1 MLELKKLTKRYKT
14 SNLFQIVLNNIN
26 IKFRKN
32 EFVSILGPSG
42 SGKTTLLNIIGG
54 LDGYDDGDLVINGI
68 STKKFKASKWDSYRN
83 NCIGF
88 VFQNYNL
95 IGHVSILHNVEISMT
110 LSGVTRKEKRRRALK
125 ALEDVGLKDQAY
137 KKPSQLSGGQM
148 QRVAIARAIVNN
160 PDIILADEPTGALD
174 SKTSIQI
181 MELIKK
187 VSKDKLVI
195 MVTHNDIL
203 AKEYSDRI
211 IELKDGEIISDTNP
225 CNLNDED
232 KEPLKIR
239 KTSMRFLEAL
249 RLSLNNIF
257 TKKGRTILT
266 SFASSIGIIGILTI
280 LSLTNGFDKQIDSF
294 EHDTMSSFPINISE
308 VVLKSS
314 YNDVRKVK
322 DSNKKDALYPYKNED
337 SNIHENKI
345 TDDYVKY
352 IDNIDDSLLSRVSYN
367 WLTNFNILYKDIYGV
382 KALNGNDLGFVSL
395 PKLIDD
401 KNYMTNNYD
410 LLYGNY
416 PLEYDELVLIVDN
429 NNHIDSDLLKLLGI
443 SITDK
448 IEFDKLIGKEFK
460 LVNNNDFYISL
471 GNDLFIVNKSLDKIY
486 DLLSN
491 KTLKITG
498 IIREKNENKL
508 NFMSDALSTSM
519 ESKRTSKIGY
529 SPDLIKYI
537 VDENKNSWIVLT
549 QEKSKGIVFMGNISF
564 EDVSI
569 TKKQALTMLGKDNIP
584 LSINIYPKDF
594 NSKEK
599 LIKYLDNYNVGKKEN
614 EKIIYTDYAK
624 EFSSASSNIMNA
636 VTIVLVAFCSIS
648 LIVSSV
654 MIGIITY
661 ISVLERTK
669 EIGIL
674 RSIGAR
680 QKDIMRVFNAET
692 FIIGITSGLIGILFT
707 KLLIIPI
714 NMVLYDLTGLENVAK
729 MNLCHALILV
739 IISVLLTLISGF
751 IPAKIASK
759 KRPVIALK
767 TE

>member
-1 MLELKKLTKRYKT
+1 MLELKELTKRYKT

-54 LDGYDDGDLVINGI
+54 LDGYDDGNLVINGI

-239 KTSMRFLEAL
+239 KTSMCFLEAL

-322 DSNKKDALYPYKNED
+322 GSNKKDALYPYKNED

-395 PKLIDD
+395 PKLFDD
-401 KNYMTNNYD
+401 KNYMINNYD

-508 NFMSDALSTSM
+508 NFMSDALPTSM

-537 VDENKNSWIVLT
+537 VDENKNSRVVLT

>member
-1 MLELKKLTKRYKT
+1 MLELKELTKRYKT
-14 SNLFQIVLNNIN
+14 SNSFQIVLNKLN

-54 LDGYDDGDLVINGI
+54 LDGYDDGDLTINGI

-88 VFQNYNL
+88 IFQNYNL

-125 ALEDVGLKDQAY
+125 ALEDVGLKEQAY

-181 MELIKK
+181 MKLIKR

-239 KTSMRFLEAL
+239 KTSMCFLEAL

-266 SFASSIGIIGILTI
+266 SFASSIGIIGILII
-280 LSLTNGFDKQIDSF
+280 LSLTNGFDKKIDNF

-314 YNDVRKVK
+314 YNDVTREKESTTK
-322 DSNKKDALYPYKNED
+322 DTLYPYKNE
-337 SNIHENKI
+337 NNNAHENKI

-382 KALNGNDLGFVSL
+382 KALNGNELGFVSL
-395 PKLIDD
+395 PKLFND
-401 KNYMTNNYD
+401 KNYMIDNYD
-410 LLYGNY
+410 LLYGDY
-416 PLEYDELVLIVDN
+416 PLKYDELVLIVDS
-429 NNHIDSDLLKLLGI
+429 NNHIDFDLLKLLGI
-443 SITDK
+443 SITDE
-448 IEFDKLIGKEFK
+448 IEFDKLVGKEFK
-460 LVNNNDFYISL
+460 LVNNNDFYITL
-471 GNDLFIVNKSLDKIY
+471 GDNLFIVNKALDKVY
-486 DLLSN
+486 DSLSN

-498 IIREKNENKL
+498 IIREKSGNNL
-508 NFMSDALSTSM
+508 SLMSDVLTTSIG
-519 ESKRTSKIGY
+519 SKKTSKIGY
-529 SPDLIKYI
+529 FPDLIKYI
-537 VDENKNSWIVLT
+537 VNENKNSEIVLA
-549 QEKSKGIVFMGNISF
+549 QEKSKGIVFMGNIPF

-584 LSINIYPKDF
+584 LSINIYPKNF

-599 LIKYLDNYNVGKKEN
+599 LIEYLDNYNKGKKEN

-624 EFSSASSNIMNA
+624 EFSSASNNIMNA
-636 VTIVLVAFCSIS
+636 VAIVLVAFCSIS

-661 ISVLERTK
+661 ISVLEGTK

-739 IISVLLTLISGF
+739 VISVLLTLISGF